1 MTDGR
6 TYERTTLSLESLSR
20 LKILEHIFKKKIFN
34 SVIDCFFYSK
44 KNYFNLKISE
54 LICQLK
60 DDKRFFIFYN
70 PEIFC
75 GVMVHSRSKELP
87 TMMLYRTG
95 SWVIMGGKTLSQI
108 KECENF
114 LLKAISKVK
123 NNWHSTWFF
132 FTHNYIL
139 YCFVKDVEQQYR
151 ISVIVFLCFVKNLQ
165 DFFVLMHNFT
175 KNEYKY
181 TVVLEILQFLMNN
194 FTKTE

>member
-1 MTDGR
+1 MAEQKEEKIISKLRNIKVRYFFTSNVIP
-6 TYERTTLSLESLSR
+6 YEKTSKKYFLQINKIKLSIYKHSPSQVNLTGLNNIKNIDQYK
-20 LKILEHIFKKKIFN
+20 KILEHIFKKKIFN

-60 DDKRFFIFYN
+60 EDKRFFIFYN

-123 NNWHSTWFF
+123 NN
-132 FTHNYIL
+132 
-139 YCFVKDVEQQYR
+139 
-151 ISVIVFLCFVKNLQ
+151 
-165 DFFVLMHNFT
+165 
-175 KNEYKY
+175 
-181 TVVLEILQFLMNN
+181 
-194 FTKTE
+194 